1 MRVFPPRASLL
12 DLLIGRP
19 RASPVEVEP
28 EHHLPHAERHLVR
41 LVRREPRDDPAHR
54 LRVVGVAVDVAMTAR
69 RVAPTAHSD
78 QRLHVVDVR
87 LLRPAHASQH
97 PMVNLGAR
105 RVLAAHL
112 THPVRSGVDLLPR
125 PRRDTVPPAH
135 ACPIPSVVNC
145 ARIAAF
151 TDRPISNRSRSTLI
165 RSFVARSI
173 CSANSASNFNGSHA
187 STAACSRSFTDP
199 LPVVNASAYAFRCSE

>member
-1 MRVFPPRASLL
+1 RVRGIA
-12 DLLIGRP
+12 
-19 RASPVEVEP
+19 VN
-28 EHHLPHAERHLVR
+28 
-41 LVRREPRDDPAHR
+41 
-54 LRVVGVAVDVAMTAR
+54 VAVTAR
-69 RVAPTAHSD
+69 RVAPAARNH
-78 QRLHVVDVR
+78 QVRGVVDGRVR
-87 LLRPAHASQH
+87 GAAHALRET
-97 PMVNLGAR
+97 MVDVGAR

-112 THPVRSGVDLLPR
+112 APPVRSGVDLLPR
-125 PRRDTVPPAH
+125 PLRDAVPRAH

-151 TDRPISNRSRSTLI
+151 TDRPISNRSRNTLI

-199 LPVVNASAYAFRCSE
+199 LPVVNASAYAF